1 MSEIRRKKD
10 ENVLISILMNII
22 LPSLILTKGT
32 SYLGADLALGVA
44 ISIPIGYF
52 AWDYYARREASLMSL
67 LGLTSVV
74 ASGALGM
81 LRATGLWFALKEALL
96 PSVLGLAT
104 LLSMSW
110 KKPLI
115 NAFLYSDMIFHKDK
129 IEAALSEKGNGGTF
143 LQLLKSVNL
152 IIAASFL
159 VSAVLNFSLAY
170 ILIQSEPG
178 SEAFNSELGKMN
190 ALSFPV
196 VALPSMVVLGVGMF
210 RLSKGLQKI
219 TGLTAQ
225 ELMKSK

>member
-1 MSEIRRKKD
+1 MSDIRQKKD

-32 SYLGADLALGVA
+32 AYLGADLALGVA
-44 ISIPIGYF
+44 IFIPIGYF
-52 AWDYYARREASLMSL
+52 SWDYYVRREVSLMSL
-67 LGLTSVV
+67 LGLFSVI

-81 LRATGLWFALKEALL
+81 LRATGLWFAMKEALL

-115 NAFLYSDMIFHKDK
+115 NAFLYSDMIFHKDR
-129 IEAALSEKGNGGTF
+129 IEAVLSENGKADSF
-143 LQLLKSVNL
+143 LKLLKSVNL

-159 VSAVLNFSLAY
+159 VSAFLNFSLAY
-170 ILIQSEPG
+170 VLIQSEPG

-196 VALPSMVVLGVGMF
+196 VALPSMVVLGIGMF

-219 TGLTAQ
+219 TGLSAQ
-225 ELMKSK
+225 DLMKSK